1 MAKIYFFSISERGAN
16 DEEQANK
23 QRLARGV
30 LVWSVFLH
38 LGAAAAREGTGNRTL
53 RTFCFL
59 FFQPVRYSIYLYPQ
73 VNFSFFIAILFNPLD
88 LGVSTLLSVTCLF
101 FFPRIRFVLG
111 FLSFNVEMTF
121 LTIVSSYT
129 INNMHFVR
137 RLSY

>member
-53 RTFCFL
+53 RDM
-59 FFQPVRYSIYLYPQ
+59 FFFSFFDQAVRYSIYLYPPSRFL
-73 VNFSFFIAILFNPLD
+73 VFHHNPLQF
-88 LGVSTLLSVTCLF
+88 LWTFEVLTFLLICD
-101 FFPRIRFVLG
+101 
-111 FLSFNVEMTF
+111 LSFEF
-121 LTIVSSYT
+121 ADSF
-129 INNMHFVR
+129 HFSVF
-137 RLSY
+137 